1 MKNKSTLFLV
11 QAAMIGAI
19 YVVLTVAFAP
29 ISFGEVQIRF
39 AEALTILPF
48 FTPAAV
54 PGLFVG
60 CLIANILGGAILPD
74 IIFGSLATLIGA
86 VGTYLLR
93 KQSKYLAPV
102 PPIVANMLI
111 VPFVLRYGYGVNLPI
126 PLMMLTVGAGE
137 VISAGVIGLI
147 LLNVLYKNRQK
158 MFGDTLA
165 E

>member
-11 QAAMIGAI
+11 QASMIGAI

-74 IIFGSLATLIGA
+74 IIFGSRATLIGA

-158 MFGDTLA
+158 IFGDTLA